1 MKKFLLVAM
10 GALVLTACGGG
21 SKEGVAE
28 CEKVSKDILA
38 TVEKANNP
46 AMADAVK
53 KQLETAKAEWAK
65 VEDQKQLA
73 QTCKTAGEQMKAA
86 LANMPK

>member
-1 MKKFLLVAM
+1 M
-10 GALVLTACGGG
+10 ALA
-21 SKEGVAE
+21 
-28 CEKVSKDILA
+28 
-38 TVEKANNP
+38 EKANNP
-46 AMADAVK
+46 TMTDAIK